1 VPARSRARLARGPLD
16 WARLAELDWIF
27 PPPNTPMRRNFS
39 TIFLSAGVQ
48 PPSPVVETTSL
59 RTIETVLRQLP
70 NGVTILAKDIA
81 ADLVQRGG
89 CVALPYKLSWN
100 LPPVSFFVSRHM
112 AAHPTVRSL
121 AAAIRDAANTSVLRH
136 R

>member
-1 VPARSRARLARGPLD
+1 
-16 WARLAELDWIF
+16 
-27 PPPNTPMRRNFS
+27 MRRTFN

-70 NGVTILAKDIA
+70 NGVTILAKDIV

-89 CVALPYKLSWN
+89 CAALPYQLSWN

-121 AAAIRDAANTSVLRH
+121 ATAVRKAAEAPAFRAR
-136 R
+136 